1 MDMGQK
7 KETRSLTDI
16 LRYYGMPEEN
26 IDMAINQ
33 IAQGYGACRYLDGV
47 KDGAEAVGSTAEGE
61 KSKTRNKKI
70 ISIGGIKI
78 VTDKV
83 VYFCIDNDDPKC
95 FKVCLVGPNQ
105 INNRYDTAEICLE
118 SFNKFAELMDKA

>member
-1 MDMGQK
+1 MAQK
-7 KETRSLTDI
+7 REKSLTDI
-16 LRYYGMPEEN
+16 LRFYGMPEEN
-26 IDMAINQ
+26 IDLAINQ

-61 KSKTRNKKI
+61 KSKTWNKKI

-78 VTDKV
+78 ATDKV
-83 VYFCIDNDDPKC
+83 SYFYIDEEDRRC
-95 FKVCLVGPNQ
+95 FKVMLVGPYQ
-105 INNRYDTAEICLE
+105 INNRCDTVEKCQE

>member
-1 MDMGQK
+1 MAQK
-7 KETRSLTDI
+7 REKTLTDI
-16 LRYYGMPEEN
+16 LRFYGMPEED
-26 IDMAINQ
+26 IDLAINQ

-83 VYFCIDNDDPKC
+83 VYFGIDNDDPKC

-118 SFNKFAELMDKA
+118 FQQVRKADE